1 MSRQLTARSANA
13 RIRITN
19 PTRIALE
26 NAVRNTRVTAT
37 ATTRTTTVAAIT
49 MEAIAVRNLSKV
61 EKSTHLTAQSA
72 SARIPSTKS
81 RDATMYARLDS
92 TSAMATATTRT
103 TTATAG
109 TMEATVAVPTSRK
122 LTARSA
128 NARIRITNPTRVA
141 LEHAVSKITRVMATA
156 TTTTTTVAASTME
169 ATVAVPTSKK
179 TYCKECKCKD
189 PNHKKKDPNCKDKCT
204 LKDYIGDGNC
214 DDVNNNCDCGY
225 DGGDCCAKSVAGG
238 TVKKSYCKECK
249 CKDPKNK

>member
-1 MSRQLTARSANA
+1 MSRKLTARSANA

-81 RDATMYARLDS
+81 RDATMYARLHS
-92 TSAMATATTRT
+92 TSAMATATTGT

-109 TMEATVAVPTSRK
+109 TMEATVVVPMSRK

-128 NARIRITNPTRVA
+128 NARIRITNPTRIA
-141 LEHAVSKITRVMATA
+141 LENAVRNTRVTATA
-156 TTTTTTVAASTME
+156 TTRT
-169 ATVAVPTSKK
+169 
-179 TYCKECKCKD
+179 
-189 PNHKKKDPNCKDKCT
+189 
-204 LKDYIGDGNC
+204 
-214 DDVNNNCDCGY
+214 
-225 DGGDCCAKSVAGG
+225 
-238 TVKKSYCKECK
+238 
-249 CKDPKNK
+249 